1 MKVPEKHIITVLW
14 PNFKLQGGLFGNK
27 QTTPFGTATTSSG
40 FGFGT
45 ATSSTGGLFANKM
58 PATGGGLFGG
68 NASTGTAFGKDIIY
82 IKYIG

>member
-14 PNFKLQGGLFGNK
+14 PNFKLQGGLFGSK

-68 NASTGTAFGKDIIY
+68 NASTGTAFGTLKI
-82 IKYIG
+82 